1 MESKSKLVVL
11 ELLAGLAGWVW
22 IGASIVALYFFATA
36 VFSDGTWSRFLLALG
51 TSIVAKLLARS
62 FETRKLKAA
71 SELVMVEGSSPE
83 QSPREEND
91 AARNIQAYGKILETS
106 ALAPGTVADESKLP
120 YPKAKIKEAIVAGL
134 RITDDEQMKDHLKS
148 GYLQLAD
155 WQPGV
160 GQPNQGLDLSNLD
173 TSDDAE
179 LLADAVLE
187 HSSGDWLSIVQKE
200 EEDLKRELV
209 ELGLW

>member
-62 FETRKLKAA
+62 FETRKLQAA

-91 AARNIQAYGKILETS
+91 AARIIQAYGKILGGITET
-106 ALAPGTVADESKLP
+106 
-120 YPKAKIKEAIVAGL
+120 
-134 RITDDEQMKDHLKS
+134 
-148 GYLQLAD
+148 
-155 WQPGV
+155 GV
-160 GQPNQGLDLSNLD
+160 
-173 TSDDAE
+173 
-179 LLADAVLE
+179 
-187 HSSGDWLSIVQKE
+187 
-200 EEDLKRELV
+200 
-209 ELGLW
+209 